1 MINKLIEKILN
12 FIEKNLF
19 KNFFQKKIYLI
30 GHSHIINIRKNY
42 EDIKYLN
49 DLDYKIFSQNG
60 EDGIIDYFL
69 HRLKIDN
76 PKFVEIGVG
85 DYTESNTRFLFE
97 TSNSKGLIIDCI
109 DEFEKKL
116 KNINLWKG
124 DLTILNEFIND
135 KNIIKLLNSKNFL
148 KI

>member
-49 DLDYKIFSQNG
+49 DLD
-60 EDGIIDYFL
+60 
-69 HRLKIDN
+69 
-76 PKFVEIGVG
+76 
-85 DYTESNTRFLFE
+85 
-97 TSNSKGLIIDCI
+97 
-109 DEFEKKL
+109 
-116 KNINLWKG
+116 
-124 DLTILNEFIND
+124 
-135 KNIIKLLNSKNFL
+135 
-148 KI
+148 